1 MSRTEPGRR
10 VRVPRLRL
18 AAVAAAA
25 LLVLPAGQGVAYAV
39 EPEELAG
46 TWVSPASGDRGYPRE
61 VDFDASGTFRVR
73 DLVSPCPP
81 KVQCV
86 WSGINSAQGTYAVE
100 GDDVRLTYD
109 NGRTD
114 AMPDQLRY
122 EEPQL
127 IEELP
132 DGGRA
137 EYTRRAG
144 CGGHGAVEES

>member
-1 MSRTEPGRR
+1 
-10 VRVPRLRL
+10 RLRL

-25 LLVLPAGQGVAYAV
+25 LVALPAGQGVAYAV
-39 EPEELAG
+39 EPEDLTG
-46 TWVSPASGDRGYPRE
+46 TWVSPAAGERGYPRE

-86 WSGINSAQGTYAVE
+86 WSGIHHAQGTYAME
-100 GDDVRLTYD
+100 GDAVRLTYSS
-109 NGRTD
+109 GRID

-122 EEPQL
+122 EEPKL
-127 IEELP
+127 VEDLP

-137 EYTRRAG
+137 EYTRRGGCAG
-144 CGGHGAVEES
+144 QVAGDWS